1 MHKLRE
7 YATEANWVKVSAL
20 ALLIALAACIRC
32 IAGTTGVLN
41 GYVRDASG
49 KAAANALVSV
59 LSPSEREKTYTDQ
72 HGFFV
77 FLSLPP
83 DVYSISVEKPGT
95 SNAYALGA
103 RIESDQTISLNFRF
117 HNFRRCPAFTRVTI
131 AANRGGDDYLSL
143 DVPRMERYPSTV
155 APLITLPLLP
165 AARRLGCM

>member
-1 MHKLRE
+1 M
-7 YATEANWVKVSAL
+7 KVSAL
-20 ALLIALAACIRC
+20 ALLVALVALAAPIRC

-49 KAAANALVSV
+49 KPAANALVSV

-83 DVYSISVEKPGT
+83 DVYSISVEKRGT

-103 RIESDQTISLNFRF
+103 RIESDQTTSLNFRIRS
-117 HNFRRCPAFTRVTI
+117 FRRCPAFARVTL
-131 AANRGGDDYLSL
+131 AANRGGDDYWAL
-143 DVPRMERYPSTV
+143 DVRRMERYPSTI
-155 APLITLPLLP
+155 APLITLPMLP
-165 AARRLGCM
+165 AARRLSCL